1 MFRFF
6 SCMFGQTPK
15 ERDQSELIQK
25 QGNYIKKQDQKI
37 GQLENNQPNGDNV
50 NDWKIGVL
58 EETIKELKEKIKEVG
73 EMDEEIYFSEMKK
86 AALRDYEQSH
96 FKGKGKKI
104 SEQEVKPLTDD
115 EAKARI
121 KAIKDK
127 HKKGGKNDKQKE
139 MMEFRKYKA
148 NK

>member
-50 NDWKIGVL
+50 NFWKIGVL

-127 HKKGGKNDKQKE
+127 HKKGGKNDK
-139 MMEFRKYKA
+139 
-148 NK
+148 

>member
-127 HKKGGKNDKQKE
+127 HKKGGKNDK
-139 MMEFRKYKA
+139 
-148 NK
+148 